1 MKNTS
6 RRIVTTGPRTQIFA
20 LGLLFSLPVTLLIL
34 CLLLFLGVAWWLVLP
49 VAMLAWLFFL
59 PMAAGMFPLRCEK
72 FETLDR
78 HDRRQKLSQMD
89 MKLVLVVSLALLPV
103 SASAQFGWSDE
114 PATDSVLDQFDAA
127 LRTPVIEP
135 IRPIEPIIEPTVPV
149 FEPFTA
155 RVLEADPLV
164 EQCDLEPEVAQ
175 VYRAAEIVA
184 DDGECP
190 EFLGRLSANPYASDS
205 TANPYSAAGSPYSA
219 KSVNNP
225 YGPYGSPYSPVSARN
240 PYATDAPDIV
250 AQDGTYLGKLSDN
263 PYDPDSVS
271 NPYGRYGSPYSS
283 TSINNPYSTY
293 GSPYSSQSPN
303 NPYATQAPL
312 LFGD

>member
-1 MKNTS
+1 MKTFFF
-6 RRIVTTGPRTQIFA
+6 IFA
-20 LGLLFSLPVTLLIL
+20 LSLSP
-34 CLLLFLGVAWWLVLP
+34 
-49 VAMLAWLFFL
+49 
-59 PMAAGMFPLRCEK
+59 
-72 FETLDR
+72 
-78 HDRRQKLSQMD
+78 
-89 MKLVLVVSLALLPV
+89 AL
-103 SASAQFGWSDE
+103 AQFGWDE
-114 PATDSVLDQFDAA
+114 EPLADPVQAA
-127 LRTPVIEP
+127 VDRIDNAFGAPFIDPIRSIRPVIEP
-135 IRPIEPIIEPTVPV
+135 VVPV
-149 FEPFTA
+149 FQPF
-155 RVLEADPLV
+155 VSPVVDVDPLV

-175 VYRAAEIVA
+175 VYRKAEIA
-184 DDGECP
+184 EDDDCP
-190 EFLGRLSANPYASDS
+190 EYLGRLSANPYAADS
-205 TANPYSAAGSPYSA
+205 TANPYSQAGSPYSST
-219 KSVNNP
+219 SVNNRF
-225 YGPYGSPYSPVSARN
+225 GPYGSPFSSTSARN